1 MQIDAEAE
9 GQASSIGNGSD
20 GEVQPSSNEG
30 LRTKKIIVQLSESI
44 LERLEAATERPGVGK
59 SMVVETALQRFL
71 APAPGAEGL
80 IRGTLDR
87 VSGQM
92 ARLEREVAIVAE
104 TVTLHARYHLTVTAA
119 AMQSSQQRDACLLG
133 QERCKVLVQQL
144 ERGVRFGQ
152 PLIQETIDR
161 LGTPSWRASETGGGV
176 SERRTVEELL
186 QEGSSAPAVEGGSQP
201 SAAAE
206 EGGSKLNF
214 RNLSSSFC

>member
-9 GQASSIGNGSD
+9 GQANSIGNGSD

-80 IRGTLDR
+80 IRETLDR

-104 TVTLHARYHLTVTAA
+104 TVALHARYHLTVTA
-119 AMQSSQQRDACLLG
+119 AMQSSQQRDACLLD
-133 QERCKVLVQQL
+133 QERCK
-144 ERGVRFGQ
+144 
-152 PLIQETIDR
+152 
-161 LGTPSWRASETGGGV
+161 
-176 SERRTVEELL
+176 
-186 QEGSSAPAVEGGSQP
+186 
-201 SAAAE
+201 
-206 EGGSKLNF
+206 
-214 RNLSSSFC
+214 

>member
-30 LRTKKIIVQLSESI
+30 LRTKKIMVQLSESI

-59 SMVVETALQRFL
+59 SVVVETALQRFL
-71 APAPGAEGL
+71 APAQGAEGL
-80 IRGTLDR
+80 IRETLDR

-92 ARLEREVAIVAE
+92 ARLERQVAIVAE
-104 TVTLHARYHLTVTAA
+104 TVALHARYHLTVTAA
-119 AMQSSQQRDACLLG
+119 MQSSQQRDAGLLG
-133 QERCKVLVQQL
+133 QERCNVLVQQV
-144 ERGVRFGQ
+144 ERGVRLGQ

-161 LGTPSWRASETGGGV
+161 LGMPSWRASETGGGV

-186 QEGSSAPAVEGGSQP
+186 QEGSSAPAVEGGSHP

>member
-44 LERLEAATERPGVGK
+44 LERLEAATERAGVGK

-71 APAPGAEGL
+71 APTQGAEGL
-80 IRGTLDR
+80 IRETLDR
-87 VSGQM
+87 VSGQ
-92 ARLEREVAIVAE
+92 I
-104 TVTLHARYHLTVTAA
+104 
-119 AMQSSQQRDACLLG
+119 LG
-133 QERCKVLVQQL
+133 R
-144 ERGVRFGQ
+144 
-152 PLIQETIDR
+152 T
-161 LGTPSWRASETGGGV
+161 SWRTSETGSGV
-176 SERRTVEELL
+176 SEGRTVEELL
-186 QEGSSAPAVEGGSQP
+186 QEGSSAPAVEGSSQP

-214 RNLSSSFC
+214 RSLSSSFC

>member
-1 MQIDAEAE
+1 MQVDGEAE
-9 GQASSIGNGSD
+9 GHASSIGNGSD

-44 LERLEAATERPGVGK
+44 LEQLEAATERPGVGK

-92 ARLEREVAIVAE
+92 ARLEREVAIVPE
-104 TVTLHARYHLTVTAA
+104 TVALHARYHHTVTA
-119 AMQSSQQRDACLLG
+119 AMQSSQQRDACLLD

-161 LGTPSWRASETGGGV
+161 LGTASWRASETGSGV

-186 QEGSSAPAVEGGSQP
+186 REGSSAPAVEGGSEP
-201 SAAAE
+201 RAAAE

-214 RNLSSSFC
+214 RNLSSSLC

>member
-80 IRGTLDR
+80 IRETLDR

-104 TVTLHARYHLTVTAA
+104 TVALHARYHLTVTA